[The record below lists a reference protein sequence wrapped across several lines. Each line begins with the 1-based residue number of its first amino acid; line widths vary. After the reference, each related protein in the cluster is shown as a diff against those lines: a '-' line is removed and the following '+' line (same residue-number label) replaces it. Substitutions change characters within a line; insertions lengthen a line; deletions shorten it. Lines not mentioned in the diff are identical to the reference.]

1 MTLALG
7 IDPGTATTG
16 YGLVRLMP
24 DGELVAVSF
33 GIISTSKDETP
44 SARLEILYNA
54 LRKLLKQH
62 KPDTS
67 AVEKLFFARNVTTGI
82 AVGQARGVVL
92 LALEQAGIEIFEY
105 TPKEVKTRW
114 LVMVPRKSAKCK
126 KWFAPSLQLDSI
138 PKPDDAADALA
149 IAITHLNTEALL
161 MSLRGALLL
170 FATKQSPVPSIYLL
184 QNRPLAKVRMS

>member
-24 DGELVAVSF
+24 NGDLVAVAF
-33 GIISTSKDETP
+33 GIISTDKDESP
-44 SARLEILYNA
+44 SARLEKIFDELN
-54 LRKLLKQH
+54 KLLKKH
-62 KPDTS
+62 KPETA

-92 LALEQAGIEIFEY
+92 LALQKADIETFEY
-105 TPKEVKTRW
+105 SPNEVKQAVAGYGFAEKRQMQE
-114 LVMVPRKSAKCK
+114 MVRTL
-126 KWFAPSLQLDSI
+126 LQLDKI

-149 IAITHLNTEALL
+149 IAITHLNTK
-161 MSLRGALLL
+161 R
-170 FATKQSPVPSIYLL
+170 Y
-184 QNRPLAKVRMS
+184 